1 MSAVPS
7 MSRVQAVFC
16 RSGPWRGFARRVV
29 LPWAFQGFRP
39 EGDVLEIGAGSG
51 AMAAELLATHP
62 GITMTVTDFDEAM
75 VDSAR
80 AGLAPFAG
88 RATARQADATALPF
102 DDGAF
107 DLVLSWVMLHHT
119 VEWEKAL
126 AEAARV
132 VRPGGHV
139 VGYDL
144 LSTAPLRLLHRNDG
158 DHLRLMGLA
167 ELRETLA
174 ELPIDQSV
182 LTPSLAGLVVRFTLR
197 KSARSGP

>member
-1 MSAVPS
+1 MPTFITGA
-7 MSRVQAVFC
+7 
-16 RSGPWRGFARRVV
+16 SGFV
-29 LPWAFQGFRP
+29 
-39 EGDVLEIGAGSG
+39 
-51 AMAAELLATHP
+51 
-62 GITMTVTDFDEAM
+62 
-75 VDSAR
+75 
-80 AGLAPFAG
+80 GL
-88 RATARQADATALPF
+88 
-102 DDGAF
+102 
-107 DLVLSWVMLHHT
+107 
-119 VEWEKAL
+119 AL
-126 AEAARV
+126 AEHLLAR
-132 VRPGGHV
+132 GQDV